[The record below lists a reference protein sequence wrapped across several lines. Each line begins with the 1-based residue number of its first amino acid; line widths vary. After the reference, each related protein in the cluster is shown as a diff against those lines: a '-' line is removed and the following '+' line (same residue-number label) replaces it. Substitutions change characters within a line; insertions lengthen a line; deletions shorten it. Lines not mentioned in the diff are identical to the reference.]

1 MSLGSFLR
9 RLRVRP
15 SSGESVVLRPA
26 EQIVLRFLLRFEVA
40 TSAVL
45 RRELAA
51 SGFAVIPELD
61 EVTAALQAQGLA
73 EARIQLDDTGGSTFV
88 LTAKGRKLKGRI
100 PENPRT
106 VTQFW
111 L

>member
-1 MSLGSFLR
+1 MSLRDLLR
-9 RLRVRP
+9 RLRIRP
-15 SSGESVVLRPA
+15 ASGESVELRPA
-26 EQIVLRFLLRFEVA
+26 EQVALRLLLRFEVA
-40 TSAVL
+40 TSAGL
-45 RRELAA
+45 RREVAA

-73 EARIQLDDTGGSTFV
+73 EARIQLDDAGGRTFV
-88 LTAKGRKLKGRI
+88 LTAKGRKLRGRI